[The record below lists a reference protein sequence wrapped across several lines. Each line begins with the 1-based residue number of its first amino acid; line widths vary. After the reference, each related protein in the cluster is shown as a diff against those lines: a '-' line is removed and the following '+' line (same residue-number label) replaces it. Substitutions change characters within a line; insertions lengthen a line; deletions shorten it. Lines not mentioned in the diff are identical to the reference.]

1 MSEAVRRRI
10 DVSTRTFVRGVI
22 VIALVWLWLRLWWWL
37 LVVVVAVF
45 LAVALDPAVRWMEAR
60 GLRRGWAAPLLVLG
74 LVALVGGFFAVSGAS
89 LVDDARMLGGRVGEL
104 RATVWQRVP
113 EDARGALGSVA
124 PSGQSLSNAGRAL
137 VSGVAGFGLAVVLTL
152 YLLLDG
158 RRTYEW
164 LVAFVPHRM
173 RGKVHDTADG
183 AREAVVAYVR
193 GNLVTSALA
202 TLVTWVALA
211 LMQVPAALLL
221 AFLAGVLNLVP
232 VVGLLLSAAPAVL
245 LALAVSPAVALGVAA
260 FYIGYNI
267 IENYFIQPKVY
278 GRQLRLSDLTVIL
291 AFLVGAELGGVLG
304 AIVALPLA
312 AMYPVVERVWLRQA
326 VDGDLAAEHRAVATR
341 GEH

>member
-10 DVSTRTFVRGVI
+10 DVSTRTFVRGII
-22 VIALVWLWLRLWWWL
+22 VVALVWVWLRLWWWL
-37 LVVVVAVF
+37 LVFVVAVF
-45 LAVALDPAVRWMEAR
+45 LAVALDPAVRWLEAR

-74 LVALVGGFFAVSGAS
+74 LVALLGGFLALSGAS
-89 LVDDARMLGGRVGEL
+89 LVDDARMLGGRIGDL
-104 RATVWQRVP
+104 RSTLTGWLS
-113 EDARGALGSVA
+113 EDVRRALGSIA
-124 PSGQSLSNAGRAL
+124 PSGQSVSNAGRAL
-137 VSGVAGFGLAVVLTL
+137 VNGVVGFGVAAVLTL

-164 LVAFVPHRM
+164 VVAFVPHRF
-173 RGKVHDTADG
+173 RGRVHDTADG
-183 AREAVVAYVR
+183 GRAAVVAYVH

-202 TLVTWVALA
+202 ALFTWIALA

-221 AFLAGVLNLVP
+221 AILAGLLDFVP
-232 VVGLLLSAAPAVL
+232 VAGFLLSAAPAVL
-245 LALAVSPAVALGVAA
+245 LGFTVSPTVGLGVAA

-267 IENYFIQPKVY
+267 IENYYIQPKVY
-278 GRQLRLSDLTVIL
+278 GRELRLSDLAVIL

-326 VDGDLAAEHRAVATR
+326 VDGDLAAEHRAVAAR